1 MFLFMTGS
9 RTSYLSLLFNPA
21 CSDTIRV
28 NATCWRIKAEIA
40 VGLSLEKM
48 AASLEVKSH
57 GSLWLWNSISIAVV
71 PVRALL
77 YMSSST
83 LAKRHGGQS
92 SWLNMSCYRLQ

>member
-1 MFLFMTGS
+1 MTGS
-9 RTSYLSLLFNPA
+9 RTSYVSLLFNPD